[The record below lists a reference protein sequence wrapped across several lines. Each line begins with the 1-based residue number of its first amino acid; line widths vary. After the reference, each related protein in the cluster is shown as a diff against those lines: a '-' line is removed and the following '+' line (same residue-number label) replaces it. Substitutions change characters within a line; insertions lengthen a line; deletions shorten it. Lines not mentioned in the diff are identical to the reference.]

1 MTFKK
6 NWLSYFLW
14 VVYAIF
20 ACVGMIGVLSKG
32 LNSTPVNNQ
41 YARISIVCLSFVL
54 LAGIYTL
61 IRLMVTKIKRKSH
74 DVLLEAFF
82 AVILLAIGIFLR
94 VYYIYNYG
102 GTQEAAYFEIAK
114 VTGNDILPVAHG
126 VQYYYVLLL
135 RGLFLVTGNF
145 FMAGIILQICLQCL
159 AALVWYLSI
168 RKYTGS
174 VAAIVFLSIIMLF
187 PESTKS
193 AITYSPKILYL
204 LFFGIVLLL
213 ISKIYK
219 SDQRFSKFTF
229 IKTVLIGCLM
239 GILAYL
245 DISGLILWIPV
256 LFICFFS
263 QNTNINETKR
273 STPFAFLHSITTFT
287 GFIFLFFGCFLIDGY
302 WNKVPVLHVFQVWR
316 TIFRY
321 KGVVSFS
328 SIKTLFFEL
337 TGLQL
342 WMIVA
347 ITFLLVLG
355 IPAFLIKK
363 KADIQIFWF
372 VLVVAVF
379 TIWTFNIQYDVM
391 TCEQLLLF
399 VLSALTG
406 AGIQAVFTKPEQ
418 VHKILSGDADKVTE
432 KEEENSQPIIHN
444 SSNDSAV
451 KQINYIANP
460 LPLPKK
466 HVKKELNY
474 QREVEMDQ
482 MKYDIEVLD
491 QDDFDI

>member
-14 VVYAIF
+14 VIYAFF
-20 ACVGMIGVLSKG
+20 ACVGLIGVLSKG
-32 LNSTPVNNQ
+32 LISTPVNNQ
-41 YARISIVCLSFVL
+41 YARISIVCLSFVF

-61 IRLMVTKIKRKSH
+61 IRLMVTKIKKKSH
-74 DVLLEAFF
+74 YVLLEAFF
-82 AVILLAIGIFLR
+82 AVFLLAIGIFLR
-94 VYYIYNYG
+94 VYFIYIYG
-102 GTQEAAYFEIAK
+102 GTQEAAYFEIGK
-114 VTGNDILPVAHG
+114 VTGNEILPVAHG

-135 RGLFLVTGNF
+135 RGLFLITGNF

-159 AALVWYLSI
+159 AALVWYFSI
-168 RKYTGS
+168 RNYTGS
-174 VAAIVFLSIIMLF
+174 LAAIVFLSIIMFF
-187 PESTKS
+187 PESTES
-193 AITYSPKILYL
+193 AITYSPKCLYL

-219 SDQRFSKFTF
+219 SDQKFSKFTF
-229 IKTVLIGCLM
+229 IKTVLIGWLM

-263 QNTNINETKR
+263 QNKNMNETKR
-273 STPFAFLHSITTFT
+273 NTLFAFLQCITTMSS
-287 GFIFLFFGCFLIDGY
+287 FIIFFFGCFLIDGY
-302 WNKVPVLHVFQVWR
+302 LNKVPMLHVLQVWR

-328 SIKTLFFEL
+328 SIRTLFDAITGFE
-337 TGLQL
+337 L

-355 IPAFLIKK
+355 IPAFFIKK

-379 TIWTFNIQYDVM
+379 TIWTLNIQYEVM

-418 VHKILSGDADKVTE
+418 VQKFLGEVDKVTE
-432 KEEENSQPIIHN
+432 KEEVNNQPIIHN

-466 HVKKELNY
+466 HVKRELNY
-474 QREVEMDQ
+474 QREVEMNQ
-482 MKYDIEVLD
+482 MKYDIEVFD